1 MRLIKRIVWSLLP
14 LFILLL
20 SGEVIVRLRY
30 FFYHKHD
37 WNYLTMP
44 FRVQDIQGL
53 DHRFFKQPD
62 DVLFAKKPAAPTAP
76 ASGAG
81 PAPAAAQPAA
91 EPQPSSAQMNFKW
104 HRPCQDRE
112 VFSAHY
118 NKPMPYTWDA
128 NCFRGD
134 SVGTTK
140 PPGEIRIIAVG
151 ATLKVNALH
160 IPRREVLV
168 HDDEG
173 REVLEDRCGQP
184 AEESRSPESGDPPLG
199 GALRVHHAGDQD
211 AAPLERHRHVRPEC
225 RRCSH

>member
-14 LFILLL
+14 LFLLLL

-37 WNYLTMP
+37 WNYVTMP

-53 DHRFFKQPD
+53 DHAFFKQPD

-134 SVGTTK
+134 SVGTT
-140 PPGEIRIIAVG
+140 RIN
-151 ATLKVNALH
+151 LKA
-160 IPRREVLV
+160 IREVQGFLGFKTMGAGGFFKSISSGLSSP
-168 HDDEG
+168 G
-173 REVLEDRCGQP
+173 RK
-184 AEESRSPESGDPPLG
+184 SR
-199 GALRVHHAGDQD
+199 
-211 AAPLERHRHVRPEC
+211 
-225 RRCSH
+225 